1 MPPATSSSPPVMLCG
16 PLCDPVLP
24 QPQRTLHIAVP
35 HQRRDPLQV
44 LPFRLRCAIFPT
56 ANSDLRNAQHDRR
69 VHHSEV
75 VGLAPRTQ
83 RIRAL
88 PATQFLLHGMRSRL
102 YCQHCCDP
110 PSLCLLFLFRAA
122 ESLFGGAFFSPPF
135 SLSDRIV
142 VPAFPQA
149 HVPVF
154 GNNDRIEQGDAKQF
168 ASGTKA
174 RRE

>member
-44 LPFRLRCAIFPT
+44 LPFRLRCAVFPT

-83 RIRAL
+83 RILAL

-102 YCQHCCDP
+102 HCQHCCDP
-110 PSLCLLFLFRAA
+110 PFLVFVVSTSDRRIP
-122 ESLFGGAFFSPPF
+122 FWGRIFSPPF
-135 SLSDRIV
+135 SLSDRLV
-142 VPAFPQA
+142 VPTFPQA
-149 HVPVF
+149 
-154 GNNDRIEQGDAKQF
+154 
-168 ASGTKA
+168 
-174 RRE
+174 